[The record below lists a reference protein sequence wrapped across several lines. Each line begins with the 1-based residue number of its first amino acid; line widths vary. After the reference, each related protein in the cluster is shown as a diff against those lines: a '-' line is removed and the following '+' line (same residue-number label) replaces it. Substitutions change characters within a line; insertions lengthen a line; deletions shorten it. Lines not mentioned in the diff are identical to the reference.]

1 MNILYEKYQLPSD
14 FVYTGKMMTGVI
26 DCISNDI
33 FKIGSEILCIHTG
46 GLQGNLSL
54 EPGTLKF

>member
-1 MNILYEKYQLPSD
+1 MYKNYQLPTD
-14 FVYTGKMMTGVI
+14 FVYTAKMMAGVI
-26 DCISNDI
+26 DCISND
-33 FKIGSEILCIHTG
+33 FFQKGSNILCIHTG

>member
-1 MNILYEKYQLPSD
+1 MSNGLGEFVVKFLKEKTETRKIIKCDD
-14 FVYTGKMMTGVI
+14 F
-26 DCISNDI
+26 
-33 FKIGSEILCIHTG
+33 FKKGSEILCIHTG